1 MRVGSSR
8 LKPRQLILTLKEQ
21 LELSFVFAVGRLAKI
36 PDSIEPNHVCVCH
49 TSLAQGFR
57 LEGQE
62 DPPTARPRLARGE
75 GVGFKRELQMELNSS
90 IFRREVM
97 IPHCFLEFKSSFSIN
112 IFFNRIFL
120 LFLKDIK
127 TIPISSNT
135 RLYILTRFLRPLL
148 DTFSS

>member
-1 MRVGSSR
+1 MALYS
-8 LKPRQLILTLKEQ
+8 
-21 LELSFVFAVGRLAKI
+21 
-36 PDSIEPNHVCVCH
+36 
-49 TSLAQGFR
+49 
-57 LEGQE
+57 EG
-62 DPPTARPRLARGE
+62 
-75 GVGFKRELQMELNSS
+75 K
-90 IFRREVM
+90 VM

>member
-1 MRVGSSR
+1 MALYS
-8 LKPRQLILTLKEQ
+8 
-21 LELSFVFAVGRLAKI
+21 
-36 PDSIEPNHVCVCH
+36 
-49 TSLAQGFR
+49 
-57 LEGQE
+57 EG
-62 DPPTARPRLARGE
+62 
-75 GVGFKRELQMELNSS
+75 K
-90 IFRREVM
+90 VM
-97 IPHCFLEFKSSFSIN
+97 IPHCFSEFKSSFSIS